1 MDFFLCNKKSVQ
13 MVNEMFHN
21 DFFSKNMLYLQ
32 GGKFTETLT

>member
-21 DFFSKNMLYLQ
+21 EKKNKNVLYLQ